1 MKDLLTVSIISSVV
15 SIILL
20 IYVINK
26 QRECTCK
33 KENLL
38 LCDNMGNAIYKDVDY
53 SPFVYNYP
61 NTEFGF

>member
-1 MKDLLTVSIISSVV
+1 MKELLTVSILC
-15 SIILL
+15 SIIAIILA
-20 IYVINK
+20 IYVIQK
-26 QRECTCK
+26 QRECK